1 VEVRSVTGETTL
13 SYALLEGSPESR
25 RLVVLFPKL
34 RHGGARPSFGYVRA
48 LEPLGAHL
56 LTIGSDRDNFVGP
69 RREMRGLRTAV
80 SLVRAT
86 AGELGVPR
94 ENIATA
100 GTSMGAV
107 ASLFVGLPA
116 EVGHIVAGSPPV
128 RMGRTVERLASL
140 DGLREHTKRDA
151 QRFLALGDNGEGPA
165 SAARWLNRLIPDLAA
180 KVRAPMRIELVVS
193 LSDRTYRANQRFAA
207 ELEDN
212 PWIDCRL
219 TLADYDGHRHVKDDF
234 GDYAR
239 AVLSPVAGL
248 KPASH

>member
-1 VEVRSVTGETTL
+1 VEVRSFTGETTL

-34 RHGGARPSFGYVRA
+34 RHGGARPSFGYARA

-80 SLVRAT
+80 SLIHAT
-86 AGELGVPR
+86 ASELDVPR
-94 ENIATA
+94 ENIAA
-100 GTSMGAV
+100 VGTSMGAV

-116 EVGHIVAGSPPV
+116 DVGQIVAGSPPV

-151 QRFLALGDNGEGPA
+151 QKFLALGDNGDG

-180 KVRAPMRIELVVS
+180 KVRAPMRIELLVS

-207 ELEDN
+207 ELEGN
-212 PWIDCRL
+212 EWIDCRL

-234 GDYAR
+234 GAYAR
-239 AVLSPVAGL
+239 NVLASVPGL
-248 KPASH
+248 EPASN